1 MTDPN
6 QLNPEQVL
14 AIIRER
20 FPREFEIATQQAYIG
35 NLENALKEKENNNEP
50 TETSNA

>member
-1 MTDPN
+1 MTDHT

-35 NLENALKEKENNNEP
+35 NLENALKEKDSDE
-50 TETSNA
+50 ADD